1 MQDSSWAPSEQ
12 AKQRFSLIF
21 KQHDGGTGYLNPVTA
36 KQQMVQS
43 GLPPTT
49 LGNIWNLVDF
59 DKSGKLDEKKFI
71 LAMWLCLQAKKG
83 QALPAS
89 IPSTYFSQANSISS
103 TPSPTRPLTA
113 FSTAI
118 DPRKSSNESS
128 NSNPSRSAFCAS
140 SQRNENFLRGQAE
153 LEKRRQALQEQ
164 QKKETE
170 RLEQERKQREEK
182 MRLEREAQEKKKEA
196 EIAMI
201 REKQR
206 QKELEI
212 ENVRRNAAQQRETA
226 RNQLAQKRKLEWE
239 SQRRQQVQNEMLRLK
254 DEISN
259 LKARNQNVDIEV
271 ESMAEKQKI
280 SKNRLIDME
289 NQRFTIETD
298 VNKAK
303 EMLARSQNELQ
314 QKQESIQKIN
324 VQAAQYDHESK
335 NLVQLIEEMEQKIK
349 SNPDILKKISEKEQ
363 SLASLK
369 QEIFNIQTENN
380 DLDNRVASLDKQITE
395 EKIKCE
401 KSKLNHQNLNH
412 QQQDAVRKLQ
422 EMRITTATP
431 QTTGSD

>member
-1 MQDSSWAPSEQ
+1 
-12 AKQRFSLIF
+12 
-21 KQHDGGTGYLNPVTA
+21 
-36 KQQMVQS
+36 
-43 GLPPTT
+43 
-49 LGNIWNLVDF
+49 
-59 DKSGKLDEKKFI
+59 
-71 LAMWLCLQAKKG
+71 
-83 QALPAS
+83 
-89 IPSTYFSQANSISS
+89 
-103 TPSPTRPLTA
+103 
-113 FSTAI
+113 
-118 DPRKSSNESS
+118 
-128 NSNPSRSAFCAS
+128 
-140 SQRNENFLRGQAE
+140 
-153 LEKRRQALQEQ
+153 
-164 QKKETE
+164 
-170 RLEQERKQREEK
+170 
-182 MRLEREAQEKKKEA
+182 
-196 EIAMI
+196 MI

-380 DLDNRVASLDKQITE
+380 DLDNRVVSLDKQITE